1 MINILTKSTI
11 ITSLH
16 KLMHASIYYIIDSLF
31 QLVLQQGKITDKLYL
46 HREGTILETYLFG
59 QLVMME
65 KFLIAVLLMDMYRI
79 YMLYQLELQIKMVD
93 QQVMMKC
100 VQLK

>member
-1 MINILTKSTI
+1 MSNDKHSSKSTI
-11 ITSLH
+11 ILH
-16 KLMHASIYYIIDSLF
+16 KLCINIYIIDSLF
-31 QLVLQQGKITDKLYL
+31 QLVLQQGKITDKLYF

-59 QLVMME
+59 QLVMVE